1 MSVYSAR
8 VPSTTRTIRRLVP
21 HTGALLVPF
30 LAAGDERRFLG
41 EPAEPEHEGDERE
54 EDQHAGADHL
64 GGIAQGGRR
73 GVLAR
78 VLHELPDVPARA
90 DAAPGEAQR
99 PDPPGDAG
107 G

>member
-73 GVLAR
+73 GILAR
-78 VLHELPDVPARA
+78 VLPELPDVPVLAN
-90 DAAPGEAQR
+90 AASGVAHQPHQPGEA
-99 PDPPGDAG
+99 D
-107 G
+107 